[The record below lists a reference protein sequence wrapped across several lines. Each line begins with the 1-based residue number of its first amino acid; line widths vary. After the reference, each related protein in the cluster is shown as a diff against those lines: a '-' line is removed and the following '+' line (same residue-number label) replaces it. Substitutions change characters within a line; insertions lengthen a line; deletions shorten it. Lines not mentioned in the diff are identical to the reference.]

1 MKSPLTARIPN
12 PRARLR
18 ELLHLPGIIPS
29 LAPHDVFTAR
39 IMEQS
44 GVPLLFAGGFGAA
57 ASMLGLP
64 DLNFLTLTEMAEA
77 IRRITGRVSVPLIA
91 DGDTGHGDLI
101 HVQRTVR
108 EFERAGAAGI
118 ILEDQSAPKRCGHFA
133 GKSLVTPEEMCLRLR
148 AALDARSD
156 PDFVIVA
163 RTDAR
168 AVEGIDAAIDRM
180 GRYLSEGVDVAFVEA
195 PESEEELA
203 RLPRELPAPHLANML
218 TGGKTPILPLSRLE
232 ELGFKIAVAP
242 VESLMVTARAVQ
254 HLTREWL
261 QQGRV
266 DHLTPDRMTPFD
278 EVKQLLGLDDFLSLR
293 DHLDHSGK

>member
-1 MKSPLTARIPN
+1 
-12 PRARLR
+12 
-18 ELLHLPGIIPS
+18 
-29 LAPHDVFTAR
+29 
-39 IMEQS
+39 MEQC
-44 GVPLLFAGGFGAA
+44 GVPLLFAGGFGTA

-64 DLNFLTLTEMAEA
+64 DLNFVTLSEMAEA
-77 IRRITGRVSVPLIA
+77 VRRITGRVSIPLIA

-118 ILEDQSAPKRCGHFA
+118 VLEDQAAPKRCGHFA
-133 GKSLVTPEEMCLRLR
+133 GKTLVSPGEMCLRLR
-148 AALDARSD
+148 AALDARVN

-180 GRYLSEGVDVAFVEA
+180 GCYLAEGVDVAFVEA

-203 RLPRELPAPHLANML
+203 RIPRELPAPHLANML

-232 ELGFKIAVAP
+232 ELGYKIAVAP
-242 VESLMVTARAVQ
+242 VESLMVTTRAIQ
-254 HLTREWL
+254 LLAREWL
-261 QQGRV
+261 EQGRV
-266 DHLTPDRMTPFD
+266 DHLTPERMAPFD

-293 DHLDHSGK
+293 NRL